1 MSIKL
6 ISKHR
11 SELMAI
17 ALIWVA
23 FYHSYFPIDSKLIAF
38 ALARCG
44 YGGVSLFLFL
54 SGFSMY
60 YSYKKDSD
68 YLSFVKKRFKRIVPF
83 CIPLIFLYMLIR
95 KDAFVDACL
104 NAFGI
109 NWLRGYNKVNWYT
122 ILILI
127 LYLVTPIYLKYFK
140 NREVRLTCI
149 SLLFILFVSYI
160 VKNENWVYG
169 IANVC
174 LYILGIYFAYLN
186 ENDAK
191 VNNILAIFCFLIG
204 WIMMFLMYHYYRNDI
219 QHVYPMILI
228 APSMLL
234 ILSFLM
240 EKVRMVQKSLK
251 YIGQFSY
258 QFYLLHELVL
268 TVLYNNYALLYRPN
282 IQFDRLINV
291 AGLVITLMLSIIY
304 KNIIDSLI
312 NKRS

>member
-23 FYHSYFPIDSKLIAF
+23 FYHSYFPIGSKMIAF
-38 ALARCG
+38 TVARCG

-60 YSYKKDSD
+60 YSYKKDNN
-68 YLSFVKKRFKRIVPF
+68 YLSFIKKRFKRIIPF
-83 CIPLIFLYMLIR
+83 CIPLIYLYMLIR

-186 ENDAK
+186 ENDVK

>member
-186 ENDAK
+186 ENDVK

-268 TVLYNNYALLYRPN
+268 TVLYNNYELLYRPN

>member
-23 FYHSYFPIDSKLIAF
+23 FYHSYFPIGSKMIAF
-38 ALARCG
+38 TVARCG

-186 ENDAK
+186 ENDVK

>member
-1 MSIKL
+1 MFIKL

-68 YLSFVKKRFKRIVPF
+68 YLSFVKKRFKKIVPF
-83 CIPLIFLYMLIR
+83 CIPLILLNMLIR
-95 KDAFVDACL
+95 HDLFFDACL

-174 LYILGIYFAYLN
+174 LYIIGIYFAYLN
-186 ENDAK
+186 ENDVK

-204 WIMMFLMYHYYRNDI
+204 WTMMFLMYHYYRNDI